1 MALSTFADNDY
12 DYLCKV
18 VLLGDSGVGK
28 TNLLSRFTKNEF
40 TLEFK
45 STIGVEYAACIIH
58 VDDKVVKGQIWD
70 SIGRERYRAITSAYY
85 RGAKGAIIVYDIT
98 RNKTYENVER
108 WLQELRAHT
117 DPGILVM
124 LVGNKADLGQLRAIT
139 TDDAKAFAERENIFF
154 MEASARDALNV
165 NNAFTELLTR
175 IYRKALLDPPTPP
188 TPPPRKPRIE
198 RKVVPPAPV
207 HHPPPPP
214 PQPERRRD
222 RRRDKEDAMIDYI
235 EWICEQQTQANISHN
250 HPFFQCHYVE
260 RIWNALKR
268 KIIHAFPEKINPII
282 HEVFIAD
289 VEVQV
294 SFTLMSIDILDYL
307 LDSVGLGGGR
317 IRDAGFGRGNQAQ
330 GQLRRNHPT

>member
-1 MALSTFADNDY
+1 MASATFADDDY
-12 DYLCKV
+12 DYLYKV
-18 VLLGDSGVGK
+18 VLIGDSGVGK
-28 TNLLSRFTKNEF
+28 SNLLSRFSKNEF
-40 TLEFK
+40 SVDSK
-45 STIGVEYAACIIH
+45 STIGVEFSTRSIH
-58 VDDKVVKGQIWD
+58 ADDKIVKSHIWD
-70 SIGRERYRAITSAYY
+70 TAGHERYRAITSAYY

-139 TDDAKAFAERENIFF
+139 TNDAKAFAERENLFF

-165 NNAFTELLTR
+165 NNAFTELLTQ

-235 EWICEQQTQANISHN
+235 EWICEQQVRIMSH
-250 HPFFQCHYVE
+250 
-260 RIWNALKR
+260 L
-268 KIIHAFPEKINPII
+268 
-282 HEVFIAD
+282 
-289 VEVQV
+289 
-294 SFTLMSIDILDYL
+294 
-307 LDSVGLGGGR
+307 GLPLTR
-317 IRDAGFGRGNQAQ
+317 PPPPCIRDTDRVKPKESHRG
-330 GQLRRNHPT
+330 